1 MIIIEASDSD
11 DYIDNDGDG
20 DDVDDD
26 DGDGGDRLTSDIQ
39 QVWQC
44 LRRLQ
49 QRQRVKQTFSSEP
62 CPPKLSQMSSL
73 APLLFSN
80 FPLTKYFI
88 SI

>member
-49 QRQRVKQTFSSEP
+49 QRQRGKTDIF
-62 CPPKLSQMSSL
+62 
-73 APLLFSN
+73 F
-80 FPLTKYFI
+80 
-88 SI
+88 